1 MAKSR
6 FGVERIEAEP
16 TAPDEADENSLLA
29 MDEAVSLEELSAAY
43 AKLLADR
50 DPDSTV
56 AVDEADVADD
66 SAPASA
72 KPIATAHDEHHPL
85 DDGDSEQGLVTPR
98 GIIEAILFVGNAD
111 NRPITA
117 DWLAG
122 IMRDV
127 TEDEVRSLVAELN
140 EQYSSERHAI
150 RIVESNGGYRLE
162 VADDLEGFRNNVTA
176 KIRETQL
183 NQNAVDCL
191 SLVAYKPGS
200 TCEEV
205 ERLWGRP
212 ASQVLSLLVRKELL
226 RVDRQGHGK
235 SAKSHYYPT
244 ERFLNLVG
252 ISGLEDLPKVEDDF

>member
-6 FGVERIEAEP
+6 FGVERIEADE
-16 TAPDEADENSLLA
+16 TKPDEAGDESLLA

-43 AKLLADR
+43 AKLLGDR
-50 DPDSTV
+50 EPSLNSPAVEVGSTV
-56 AVDEADVADD
+56 E
-66 SAPASA
+66 SGQASA
-72 KPIATAHDEHHPL
+72 SPSTNEQDEHHPL

-98 GIIEAILFVGNAD
+98 GIIESILFVGNSD

-117 DWLAG
+117 AWLAG

-127 TEDEVRSLVAELN
+127 TEDEVRSLIVELN
-140 EQYSSERHAI
+140 EQYDAEQHAI
-150 RIVESNGGYRLE
+150 RIVEADGGYRME

-200 TCEEV
+200 TCDEIEK
-205 ERLWGRP
+205 LWAARR
-212 ASQVLSLLVRKELL
+212 ATFFRS
-226 RVDRQGHGK
+226 
-235 SAKSHYYPT
+235 
-244 ERFLNLVG
+244 
-252 ISGLEDLPKVEDDF
+252 